1 MRKNAT
7 SCADHRKSRHRE
19 KGRQATGPL
28 WLHLAAQAAER
39 ETLQST
45 DWIHISKKKWKRFH
59 MNVWIMNIFAWGF
72 FHCVFFF
79 VTSQAS
85 FAKCCQL
92 AGQKPGRPVWFGP
105 TTRGANS
112 LCFNAV
118 YRMHPVGTGLGCE
131 HQNINLSV
139 FFLDVR
145 ICSWR
150 SWRLLEV
157 RRIISFFWC
166 VYAVTLVCEVLKLFC
181 SVRYEDYE
189 LYMRLLGEASMG
201 IPHLFDELTES
212 KTIEDELVTSYL
224 S

>member
-1 MRKNAT
+1 MQKNAT

-45 DWIHISKKKWKRFH
+45 DWIHISKKKRKRFH

-139 FFLDVR
+139 FFWTLGFVHEDR
-145 ICSWR
+145 EDCWKLEESFHFSGAFLLWLWFAR
-150 SWRLLEV
+150 SWNSSARCATRITSSTCGYLV
-157 RRIISFFWC
+157 RPQWAFHTF
-166 VYAVTLVCEVLKLFC
+166 
-181 SVRYEDYE
+181 
-189 LYMRLLGEASMG
+189 SMNWQNRRQ
-201 IPHLFDELTES
+201 S
-212 KTIEDELVTSYL
+212 KMS
-224 S
+224 